1 MTEYASPVHR
11 LTPELWRKWT
21 EWPLVGVAVV
31 FLVTF
36 SIQVI
41 ADVPAKDAGDY
52 DAIIWATWAVFVVD
66 YVVNLVLAE
75 RRGRWFIR
83 NLHEAA
89 ILALPMLRP
98 LRLLRLL
105 FILRI
110 THRAAGRALRGR
122 VLTYALGAAVLLTYI
137 AALAVLDA
145 EQNVPG
151 SKIHTIGDAWWWAC
165 VTISTV
171 GYGDLYPVTLEGRLV
186 GIALMIGGVAV
197 IGLVAGSMASWIIDQ
212 VGNRV
217 STEAATDRTELDE
230 VRTQLADVT
239 ARLATVTQLLES
251 QGSAERPRPER

>member
-1 MTEYASPVHR
+1 MTVDLPPIARAHR
-11 LTPELWRKWT
+11 LTPELWRRWT
-21 EWPLVGVAVV
+21 EWPLVGVGVV

-66 YVVNLVLAE
+66 YIVNLVLAE
-75 RRGRWFIR
+75 QRGRWFLR

-122 VLTYALGAAVLLTYI
+122 VLTYAFGAAVLLTYI

-145 EQNVPG
+145 EQDVPG
-151 SKIHTIGDAWWWAC
+151 SKIHSIGDAWWWAC
-165 VTISTV
+165 VTISGI
-171 GYGDLYPVTLEGRLV
+171 GYGDLYPITLEGRLV
-186 GIALMIGGVAV
+186 GVGLMIGGIAV
-197 IGLVAGSMASWIIDQ
+197 IGLVAASMASWLIDQ
-212 VGNRV
+212 VGSRV
-217 STEAATDRTELDE
+217 STEVERVEHVDADD
-230 VRTQLADVT
+230 VRAQLADVT
-239 ARLATVTQLLES
+239 ARLERVTQLLE
-251 QGSAERPRPER
+251 ERQRPER

>member
-1 MTEYASPVHR
+1 MTQLPSPADRR
-11 LTPELWRKWT
+11 LTAERWRRWT

-41 ADVPAKDAGDY
+41 ANVPPRDAGDF
-52 DAIIWATWAVFVVD
+52 DAVIWATWAVFVAD
-66 YVVNLVLAE
+66 YIVNLVLAE
-75 RRGRWFIR
+75 QRGRWFLR

-122 VLTYALGAAVLLTYI
+122 VLTYAFGAAVLLTYI

-145 EQNVPG
+145 EQNVAG
-151 SKIHTIGDAWWWAC
+151 AKIHSIGDAWWWAC
-165 VTISTV
+165 VTISGI

-186 GIALMIGGVAV
+186 GIGLMIGGIAV
-197 IGLVAGSMASWIIDQ
+197 IGLTAASMASWLIDQ
-212 VGNRV
+212 VGTRV
-217 STEAATDRTELDE
+217 GTEVEKAERADTDD
-230 VRTQLADVT
+230 VRAQLADVT
-239 ARLATVTQLLES
+239 AQLARVTALLE
-251 QGSAERPRPER
+251 EREAPRRPAP